1 VRAVVLA
8 AGEGRRLRSVHPG
21 PKPLFPLLGLP
32 LIVRTFCTLREAG
45 ITDIVVVLGHRG
57 DEVREALGDGARWGV
72 RLTYAECPDW
82 EKGNGASVL
91 AAAPH
96 VAGER
101 SWLLLMADHLV
112 TPELVKRVAECAPPE
127 GGVAVGVDFNP
138 GRVPDLDE
146 ATKVQ
151 TDRLASY
158 AETAAA
164 AAPAANAVAT
174 ARGVRPAVV
183 AIGKDLTAFDGVDC
197 GVFHATGGLLD
208 ALRECA
214 AEGRHT
220 LSDGVRRLAAAGRAL
235 ACDIGDARWCDVDDP
250 AAVRY
255 ARRML
260 LEQLPTPRDGLVS
273 RHLNRKLSV
282 PISAFLARFA
292 VTPNQLSFATFLLT
306 ALAAGLFAVGAFAAG
321 GVVAQVASVLD
332 GVDGEIARL
341 KFLRSRFGELFDA
354 ILDRIGDGLLL
365 AGLTYGTYAATE
377 SRWALLFGALALI
390 GSPLSMMIKDR
401 YRAMT
406 GDLYRPDVHDGW
418 VRYLLAN
425 RDGRMFVLFVGGVFE
440 LGLATLAVLALTS
453 LTQAVVRLI
462 RIRKFL

>member
-1 VRAVVLA
+1 MRAVVLA
-8 AGEGRRLRSVHPG
+8 AGEGRRLRNVHPG

-45 ITDIVVVLGHRG
+45 IADIVVVLGHRG
-57 DEVREALGDGARWGV
+57 DEVRAALGDGSRWGV
-72 RLTYAECPDW
+72 RVTYAENPEW

-112 TPELVKRVAECAPPE
+112 TPELVKRVAACTPPE
-127 GGVAVGVDFNP
+127 GGVAVGVDFAP
-138 GRVPDLDE
+138 ARVPDLDE

-151 TDRLASY
+151 TDRL
-158 AETAAA
+158 TAREAA
-164 AAPAANAVAT
+164 DGGAANQDT
-174 ARGVRPAVV
+174 RPSVV
-183 AIGKDLTAFDGVDC
+183 AIGKDLATFDGVDC
-197 GVFHATGGLLD
+197 GVFHATSGLLD
-208 ALRECA
+208 ALRACA

-220 LSDGVRRLAAAGRAL
+220 LSDGVRRLAAQGRAV
-235 ACDIGDARWCDVDDP
+235 ACDIGDARWCDVDDA
-250 AAVRY
+250 AAVHH
-255 ARRML
+255 ARRLL
-260 LEQLPTPRDGLVS
+260 LEQLPTPRDGLIS

-282 PISAFLARFA
+282 PISAVLARFS

-306 ALAAGLFAVGAFAAG
+306 ALAAGLFAAGAFVAG

-365 AGLTYGTYAATE
+365 AGLTYGTYVATG
-377 SRWALLFGALALI
+377 SPWALLFGALALI

-425 RDGRMFVLFVGGVFE
+425 RDGRMFVLFLGGILE
-440 LGLATLAVLALTS
+440 QGMATLAVLAFTS
-453 LTQAVVRLI
+453 LTQAVVRLA
-462 RIRKFL
+462 RLKKFL